1 MSKKKRV
8 IYLRRYT
15 MKTLSTIL
23 AASLFAAFSAT
34 AMADDSVV
42 QDGYVFEQNQL
53 LPTGVRAE
61 VGTTG
66 YGGALLWTANPY
78 VGLALGYNGG
88 DISWSDDVS
97 VNGTKYDLDM
107 DNKLAYLNAEIR
119 PWGASNNMWA
129 QGLYMAAGVG
139 YLDNQYDL
147 QKRIGAG
154 ETLSIDGNNYQL
166 ATGAN
171 EGSVRGQMSYENDI
185 APYVGFGFAPK
196 INKNWGVFGE
206 VGAYYTG
213 NPDVNLTQSNLVPV
227 NGNTVSAQ
235 DAVNKEANEIAND
248 DKYEWMPVGK
258 VGVSFHW

>member
-1 MSKKKRV
+1 
-8 IYLRRYT
+8 

-42 QDGYVFEQNQL
+42 QDGYVFEKNQL

-107 DNKLAYLNAEIR
+107 DNNNIYLNAEIR
-119 PWGASNNMWA
+119 PWGASNNRWA
-129 QGLYMAAGVG
+129 QGVYMAAGVA
-139 YLDNQYDL
+139 YLDNDYDL
-147 QKRIGAG
+147 QKRINGG
-154 ETLSIDGNNYQL
+154 ETLSIDGKNYQVETT
-166 ATGAN
+166 ADGQ
-171 EGSVRGQMSYENDI
+171 GGVRGQMSYENDI
-185 APYVGFGFAPK
+185 APYVGLGFAPK

-213 NPDVNLTQSNLVPV
+213 NPSVNLNQYNLKPV
-227 NGNTVSAQ
+227 EGNLISAQ
-235 DAVNKEANEIAND
+235 DAVDMEEREIAND
-248 DKYEWMPVGK
+248 DKYQWLPVGK

>member
-1 MSKKKRV
+1 
-8 IYLRRYT
+8 

-61 VGTTG
+61 IGTTG

-88 DISWSDDVS
+88 DISWTDDVS

-139 YLDNQYDL
+139 YLDNEYNL
-147 QKRIGAG
+147 AKRLNNAND
-154 ETLSIDGNNYQL
+154 TLRIDGKNFNAPSGQ
-166 ATGAN
+166 
-171 EGSVRGQMSYENDI
+171 GSVEGTLSYENDI

-213 NPDVNLTQSNLVPV
+213 NPTVNLESNGLVEVGGVTPGQTAA
-227 NGNTVSAQ
+227 NA
-235 DAVNKEANEIAND
+235 EAEEIRND